1 MASVTETPRAETDDD
16 AGAGDER
23 RRLTRGLIGMA
34 FLVVLG
40 GGLLLAVPGLRH
52 VVDRLAEVDPSWVVL
67 AVALELVSC
76 LGFVLAFQR
85 VFHRAPRRFA
95 ARVAWSEMAF
105 GAIVPAGG
113 AGGIAVGAWVVKAK
127 GGSLTRFAERSAV
140 LFLLTSAVNVATL
153 ALAGLAVGLGL
164 LHGPDPFLLGIVP
177 GLVGVAV
184 LAFFAAIPRMARRL
198 PEGDARRLAG
208 WLRTTARVID
218 ATLDEVRHPSWRTFG
233 AVAYLWA
240 DIAMLWVCFQA
251 FGSAPPVGALT
262 LAFLIGYVGN
272 ILPVPGGIGVLDGGL
287 TGAMILYGA
296 SPATAAAAVLV
307 YHAVLLCVPMLLG
320 TLAFFNLRRTIDE
333 PLVLRPER
341 AAA

>member
-1 MASVTETPRAETDDD
+1 MASVTDTPRPETHEGAE
-16 AGAGDER
+16 GGDET
-23 RRLTRGLIGMA
+23 RRLARGLVGMLL
-34 FLVVLG
+34 LVVLG
-40 GGLLLAVPGLRH
+40 AAVLLAVPGLRH
-52 VVDRLAEVDPSWVVL
+52 VVGRVSDVDPSWIVL

-76 LGFVLAFQR
+76 LGFVVAFQH

-153 ALAGLAVGLGL
+153 ALAGLAVGVGL
-164 LHGPDPFLLGIVP
+164 LHGPDPLLLGIVP
-177 GLVGVAV
+177 GVVGVAV
-184 LAFFAAIPRMARRL
+184 LAFFASIPYLARRL
-198 PEGDARRLAG
+198 REDDERRLSG

-218 ATLDEVRHPSWRTFG
+218 ATLDEVRHPRWRTLG

-272 ILPVPGGIGVLDGGL
+272 ILPVPGGIGVLDGGM
-287 TGAMILYGA
+287 TGALILYGA

-320 TLAFFNLRRTIDE
+320 TLAFLNLRRTIDE

>member
-1 MASVTETPRAETDDD
+1 V
-16 AGAGDER
+16 
-23 RRLTRGLIGMA
+23 L
-34 FLVVLG
+34 FLVAFAVAV
-40 GGLLLAVPGLRH
+40 LLAVPGLRE
-52 VVDRLAEVDPSWVVL
+52 VVDRLGTVDPSWIVL
-67 AVALELVSC
+67 AVGLELVSC
-76 LGFVLAFQR
+76 LGFVLAFQH

-95 ARVAWSEMAF
+95 ARLAWSEMAF
-105 GAIVPAGG
+105 GAVVPAGG

-127 GGSLTRFAERSAV
+127 GGSLSRFAERSAV

-164 LHGPDPFLLGIVP
+164 LSGPDPLLLGVVP
-177 GLVGVAV
+177 GAVGVAV
-184 LAFFAAIPRMARRL
+184 IAAFAAVPRL
-198 PEGDARRLAG
+198 SRRLADDDERRRAT
-208 WLRTTARVID
+208 WLRATARVID
-218 ATLDEVRHPSWRTFG
+218 ATLGEIRRPGWRTFG

-251 FGSAPPVGALT
+251 FGEAPPIGALT

-287 TGAMILYGA
+287 TGALILYGA
-296 SPATAAAAVLV
+296 SPATAVAAVLV

-320 TLAFFNLRRTIDE
+320 TIAFVNLRRTIDE

-341 AAA
+341 APA